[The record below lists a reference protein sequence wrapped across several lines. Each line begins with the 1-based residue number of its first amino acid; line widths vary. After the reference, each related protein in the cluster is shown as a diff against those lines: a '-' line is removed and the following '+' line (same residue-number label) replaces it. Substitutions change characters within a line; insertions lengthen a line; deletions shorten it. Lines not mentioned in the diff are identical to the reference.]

1 MSFASR
7 WKGIGRPASGGATLN
22 WKPPRRPHKRPPK
35 KGLQN
40 GVRDRNRHRDRSA
53 PRHGRRRRVGP
64 RGHRDGCAPHGDAC
78 GGPRRGTTT
87 QRRYLGPC
95 RPDVTLRLRAVGA
108 LRRPAWQEL
117 RERAGASP
125 RRALEAAPRGLT
137 LDARRELA
145 RRRVSVFVRRAFDR
159 SRVGDRA
166 GVAHGRAF
174 FVPLFDE
181 PSGCLP
187 GRSTNSFLRTGT
199 PVPSIPRYSVGASG
213 SFGSGGSTTS
223 FSSSATSRP
232 SASAARSTCLVGTS
246 TPANSCSNSWP
257 SSKLTMAPTSPAMR
271 STPGES
277 EPPWS
282 PSARSRCGLEFLD
295 PRPHRF
301 GDPHKTSPTANS
313 ASTRE
318 GRDVARRW
326 RRRVDRHEAAE
337 HGR

>member
-117 RERAGASP
+117 RERAGASEAWSAP
-125 RRALEAAPRGLT
+125 TTTASCAKRASV
-137 LDARRELA
+137 
-145 RRRVSVFVRRAFDR
+145 RVTGCWVWRVVRSLCGRA
-159 SRVGDRA
+159 
-166 GVAHGRAF
+166 AHGRTW
-174 FVPLFDE
+174 
-181 PSGCLP
+181 SSR
-187 GRSTNSFLRTGT
+187 RSQTNHWRQ
-199 PVPSIPRYSVGASG
+199 RYTLGWMVQVCQCAK
-213 SFGSGGSTTS
+213 
-223 FSSSATSRP
+223 
-232 SASAARSTCLVGTS
+232 RS
-246 TPANSCSNSWP
+246 W
-257 SSKLTMAPTSPAMR
+257 
-271 STPGES
+271 
-277 EPPWS
+277 
-282 PSARSRCGLEFLD
+282 
-295 PRPHRF
+295 
-301 GDPHKTSPTANS
+301 
-313 ASTRE
+313 
-318 GRDVARRW
+318 
-326 RRRVDRHEAAE
+326 
-337 HGR
+337 